1 MSSYSSPS
9 CQTHYYKRSHTA
21 SFSIPFRF
29 LYPILITPF
38 SLCLPPPLYT
48 KNIISMELV
57 LQYLKRKVFSCPL
70 PASIIPELHVCKSDP
85 WDLPGSFLFSIHTH
99 HPLSLSLISIPCPHF
114 LVIWTKRD
122 TSLAQKWPNIP
133 MEIAPTEP
141 QIRVIGR
148 QLAWTNK
155 LLLQKA
161 TTKLSE

>member
-21 SFSIPFRF
+21 SFSIPFCF
-29 LYPILITPF
+29 LYPIIITPF
-38 SLCLPPPLYT
+38 FPLHTLLLSLSNNKNFPRVALTGLVWSGRTHKNISMEKVSFVKNGELRLPPGFRFHPT
-48 KNIISMELV
+48 DEELV

-114 LVIWTKRD
+114 
-122 TSLAQKWPNIP
+122 
-133 MEIAPTEP
+133 
-141 QIRVIGR
+141 
-148 QLAWTNK
+148 
-155 LLLQKA
+155 
-161 TTKLSE
+161 